1 MDVWYL
7 FHYHSF
13 NCIQGQNLI
22 CIFLEQFWP
31 FFRARQWKFEMTF
44 WVLPQLLSVAL
55 SQNYTFFNASIVKD
69 STKNHSIANRLERC
83 QHLYAMTEY
92 ILGSS
97 SLNFPKS
104 PQANNIIH
112 SIPFHPKWA
121 WCFPLKLKP
130 IGMLSVQK
138 RCRRNAFIMLEG
150 WRISKRTKKTPL
162 AFFLEINVLLE
173 MWKICV
179 SRINRNGFSA
189 NEFNFMQMK
198 LANFHCHIRFHQL
211 SQKLI
216 AYK

>member
-1 MDVWYL
+1 
-7 FHYHSF
+7 
-13 NCIQGQNLI
+13 
-22 CIFLEQFWP
+22 
-31 FFRARQWKFEMTF
+31 
-44 WVLPQLLSVAL
+44 
-55 SQNYTFFNASIVKD
+55 
-69 STKNHSIANRLERC
+69 
-83 QHLYAMTEY
+83 
-92 ILGSS
+92 
-97 SLNFPKS
+97 
-104 PQANNIIH
+104 
-112 SIPFHPKWA
+112 
-121 WCFPLKLKP
+121 
-130 IGMLSVQK
+130 MLSVQK

-173 MWKICV
+173 MRKICV